1 MRTKEMAAWYR
12 HFDFIL
18 IDLFCMQAALAIAY
32 SFRNG
37 WSMIF
42 EESYYS
48 RMAVTL
54 MILQLIVVFFCES
67 YSGIMKRSHFEEFKQ
82 TLFFASEV
90 LIAFIIFNYLA
101 KFETDYSRMVIVIVW
116 ELGIIFS
123 YLCREWRKKAI
134 HKNSA
139 DQRNQK
145 ESMLILTDS
154 KSVRTVMKKIS
165 EDGYHGIAPHGI
177 ILLDKNRTGEQIDGI
192 PVVASAENAVEYL
205 CQNWV
210 DRVIEVCE
218 KEERAAEDILRDCE
232 EMGITVHRALPE
244 SFDNGWKKRVENIG
258 GYTVITDSIE
268 PAGPA
273 EAALK
278 RLADIVGGL
287 AGCVITGI
295 LFLFA
300 APAIYI
306 NSPGPIFFSQTRI
319 GKNGR
324 KFKIYKFRSMYMDAE
339 ARKAELMK
347 ENKLGDGK
355 MFKMDFDPRVI
366 GNKILPDGTK
376 KTGIGDFIRRT
387 SLDEFPQF
395 FNVLKGDMSVVG
407 TRPPLVSETELYELH
422 HYARLS
428 IKPGITGL
436 WQVSGRSDITDF
448 EEVVRLDREYIDNWN
463 VGMDIKIL
471 LKTVAVVLK
480 KDGSM

>member
-82 TLFFASEV
+82 TLFFSSEV

-339 ARKAELMK
+339 ERKKELMK
-347 ENKLGDGK
+347 QNKVKDGM
-355 MFKMDFDPRVI
+355 MFKMDNDPRIIKGI
-366 GNKILPDGTK
+366 GN
-376 KTGIGDFIRRT
+376 FIRKT
-387 SLDEFPQF
+387 SIDEFPQF
-395 FNVLKGDMSVVG
+395 FNVLKGDMSLVG
-407 TRPPLVSETELYELH
+407 TRPPTVDEWEKYEKH
-422 HYARLS
+422 HRVRMA
-428 IKPGITGL
+428 IKPGLTGM
-436 WQVSGRSDITDF
+436 WHVSGRSSITDF
-448 EEVVRLDREYIDNWN
+448 EEVVALDLKYIREWSI
-463 VGMDIKIL
+463 GLDIRIL
-471 LKTVAVVLK
+471 LKTVKIVLT
-480 KDGSM
+480 GSGSQ

>member
-339 ARKAELMK
+339 ERKKELMK
-347 ENKLGDGK
+347 QNKVKDGM
-355 MFKMDFDPRVI
+355 MFKMDNDPRIIKGI
-366 GNKILPDGTK
+366 GN
-376 KTGIGDFIRRT
+376 FIRKT
-387 SLDEFPQF
+387 SIDEFPQF
-395 FNVLKGDMSVVG
+395 FNVLKGDMSLVG
-407 TRPPLVSETELYELH
+407 TRPPTVDEWEKYEKH
-422 HYARLS
+422 HRVRMA
-428 IKPGITGL
+428 IKPGLTGM
-436 WQVSGRSDITDF
+436 WQVSGRSSITDF
-448 EEVVRLDREYIDNWN
+448 EEVVALDLKYIREWSI
-463 VGMDIKIL
+463 GLDIRIL
-471 LKTVAVVLK
+471 LKTVKIVLT
-480 KDGSM
+480 GSGSQ

>member
-165 EDGYHGIAPHGI
+165 EDGYNGIAPHGI

-210 DRVIEVCE
+210 DQVIEVCE

-339 ARKAELMK
+339 ERKKELMK
-347 ENKLGDGK
+347 QNKVKDGM
-355 MFKMDFDPRVI
+355 MFKMDNDPRIIKGI
-366 GNKILPDGTK
+366 GN
-376 KTGIGDFIRRT
+376 FIRKT
-387 SLDEFPQF
+387 SIDEFPQF
-395 FNVLKGDMSVVG
+395 FNVLKGDMSLVG
-407 TRPPLVSETELYELH
+407 TRPPTVDEWEKYEKH
-422 HYARLS
+422 HRVRMA
-428 IKPGITGL
+428 IKPGLTGM
-436 WQVSGRSDITDF
+436 WQVSGRSSITDF
-448 EEVVRLDREYIDNWN
+448 EEVVALDLKYIREWSI
-463 VGMDIKIL
+463 GLDIRIL
-471 LKTVAVVLK
+471 LKTVKIVLT
-480 KDGSM
+480 GSGSQ

>member
-134 HKNSA
+134 HKNSV

-145 ESMLILTDS
+145 ESMLILADS

-165 EDGYHGIAPHGI
+165 EDGYHGIALHGI

-218 KEERAAEDILRDCE
+218 KEEQTAEDILRDCE

-339 ARKAELMK
+339 ERKKELMK
-347 ENKLGDGK
+347 QNKVKDGM
-355 MFKMDFDPRVI
+355 MFKMDNDPRIIKGI
-366 GNKILPDGTK
+366 GN
-376 KTGIGDFIRRT
+376 FIRKT
-387 SLDEFPQF
+387 SIDEFPQF
-395 FNVLKGDMSVVG
+395 FNVLKGDMSLVG
-407 TRPPLVSETELYELH
+407 TRHPTVDEWEKYEKH
-422 HYARLS
+422 HRVRMA
-428 IKPGITGL
+428 IKPGLTGM
-436 WQVSGRSDITDF
+436 WQVSGRSSITDF
-448 EEVVRLDREYIDNWN
+448 EEVVALDLKYIREWSI
-463 VGMDIKIL
+463 GLDIRIL
-471 LKTVAVVLK
+471 LKTVKIVLT
-480 KDGSM
+480 GSGSQ

>member
-154 KSVRTVMKKIS
+154 KSVRAAMKKIS
-165 EDGYHGIAPHGI
+165 EDGYNGIAPHGI

-339 ARKAELMK
+339 ERKKELMK
-347 ENKLGDGK
+347 QNKVKDGM
-355 MFKMDFDPRVI
+355 MFKMDHDPRIIKGV
-366 GNKILPDGTK
+366 GN
-376 KTGIGDFIRRT
+376 FIRKT
-387 SLDEFPQF
+387 SIDEFPQF
-395 FNVLKGDMSVVG
+395 FNVLKGDMSLVG
-407 TRPPLVSETELYELH
+407 TRPPTVDEWEKYNKH
-422 HYARLS
+422 HRRRMA
-428 IKPGITGL
+428 IKPGLTGM
-436 WQVSGRSDITDF
+436 WQISGRSSITDF
-448 EEVVRLDREYIDNWN
+448 DEVVALDTKYIAEWN
-463 VGMDIKIL
+463 IGLDIKIL
-471 LKTVAVVLK
+471 FKTVGVIFTGK
-480 KDGSM
+480 GSQ

>member
-165 EDGYHGIAPHGI
+165 EDGYNGIAPHGI

-232 EMGITVHRALPE
+232 EMGITVHRVLPE

-339 ARKAELMK
+339 ERKKELMK
-347 ENKLGDGK
+347 QNKVKDGM
-355 MFKMDFDPRVI
+355 MFKMDNDPRIIKGI
-366 GNKILPDGTK
+366 GN
-376 KTGIGDFIRRT
+376 FIRKT
-387 SLDEFPQF
+387 SIDEFPQF
-395 FNVLKGDMSVVG
+395 FNVLKGDMSLVG
-407 TRPPLVSETELYELH
+407 TRPPTVDEWEKYEKH
-422 HYARLS
+422 HRVRMA
-428 IKPGITGL
+428 IKPGLTGM
-436 WQVSGRSDITDF
+436 WQVSGRSSITDF
-448 EEVVRLDREYIDNWN
+448 EEVVALDLKYIREWSI
-463 VGMDIKIL
+463 GLDIRIL
-471 LKTVAVVLK
+471 LKTVKIVLT
-480 KDGSM
+480 GSGSQ